1 MIPASPGKTILVAG
15 GTGFLGSAV
24 VRRLAERG
32 QRVAVLS
39 RSPESVAS
47 CFPGLDV
54 EARGGD
60 VTDPSSLPHALR
72 GISALVQAVQFPGSP
87 VEDPSRGRTFMEV
100 DARGTAN
107 IVAAC
112 AGTAVERIVY
122 LSGLHADPGSTRSGY
137 LAKGMAEEAVRNGEP
152 EHVVLRPSW
161 VYGPGDRSLNLF
173 ARILRLLPGFF
184 PQLGPGDQR
193 INPVWIGDVAEL
205 TAWALASDRAPG
217 SVIEIGGPVV
227 YSMDAIIQTV
237 MDRLGLRKPIL
248 HVPVPLLEAGAAVA
262 ELLPGQLLSRGAL
275 EFLLESYVANLG
287 ELRRLCPE
295 LELTPFPEALARYQ
309 PGERP

>member
-1 MIPASPGKTILVAG
+1 
-15 GTGFLGSAV
+15 
-24 VRRLAERG
+24 
-32 QRVAVLS
+32 
-39 RSPESVAS
+39 
-47 CFPGLDV
+47 
-54 EARGGD
+54 
-60 VTDPSSLPHALR
+60 
-72 GISALVQAVQFPGSP
+72 
-87 VEDPSRGRTFMEV
+87 
-100 DARGTAN
+100 
-107 IVAAC
+107 
-112 AGTAVERIVY
+112 
-122 LSGLHADPGSTRSGY
+122 
-137 LAKGMAEEAVRNGEP
+137 MAEEAVRNGEP

-248 HVPVPLLEAGAAVA
+248 HVPVRLLEAGAAVA

-287 ELRRLCPE
+287 ELRRLCPD